1 MNWIIN
7 FILRKYLDE
16 IDDVNIELMSEN
28 LILSLELNKISKRV
42 LKLEKIK

>member
-42 LKLEKIK
+42 LKLEKTK